1 MRHGR
6 WMAQWRDAECAS
18 MRATGEGGQCVLQTS
33 DGCGEREGGVYGG
46 AMMVVCG
53 RWWLSGHLHS
63 RPSLSTRRSL
73 APTTTSVCN
82 MGSSQHSY
90 PCRSR
95 AYLASALFVRMQSCP
110 IFFGR
115 EEVPRARELCIRVF
129 GGDDFSSAPSMS
141 NPRYFYATEK
151 ETWCINTMFWRPYL
165 RRS

>member
-1 MRHGR
+1 MLRHGR

-82 MGSSQHSY
+82 TGSSQHSY

-110 IFFGR
+110 ILFGR

-129 GGDDFSSAPSMS
+129 GGMIF
-141 NPRYFYATEK
+141 PR
-151 ETWCINTMFWRPYL
+151 
-165 RRS
+165 RRVCPTPVTSTLQKKKHGVSKQCLEGHT